1 MTWVKICGTT
11 SIEDARLAVEA
22 GADALGFVFAESP
35 RRVTPKQARDMIRE
49 LPQQIE
55 KIGVFVRK
63 SSNQIAE
70 IVEAA
75 GLTGVQLHGER
86 SARRVAALRAQID
99 RSERT
104 IRLLCAW
111 RLDEFPPSGSY
122 GIAMPAG
129 EDKPDAL
136 LLDSRSSIARG
147 GTGTSF
153 DWTSWGVF
161 LRTLRRTLP
170 PLVVAGGL
178 NPDNAAEA
186 IRLLRPW
193 GVDVVSG
200 VECEPGKKD
209 PKKVRAFITAV
220 RQADK
225 EHASL

>member
-11 SIEDARLAVEA
+11 NLEDARLAVEA

-35 RRVTPKQARDMIRE
+35 RRVNPEQARDIIRE
-49 LPQQIE
+49 LPGQIE

-70 IVEAA
+70 IVETA

-86 SARRVAALRAQID
+86 SARRVAALRAQIA

-111 RLDEFPPSGSY
+111 RLDEFPPSGAY

-153 DWTSWGVF
+153 DWMSWGVF
-161 LRTLRRTLP
+161 LRSLRRTLP

-178 NPDNAAEA
+178 NPDNTGEA

-200 VECEPGKKD
+200 VEREPGKKD
-209 PKKVRAFITAV
+209 PEKVRAFIAAV
-220 RQADK
+220 RKADK
-225 EHASL
+225 EHARL